1 MCRCC
6 RLCWEDFYW
15 NCIEEKF
22 CFDEDI
28 AKYNPEEDENYIKKD
43 LANGYINGGLTGQT
57 DVREV
62 RRVSENGE
70 IENNNSSPICIQPK
84 LTQAEFYREIQTT
97 VPILAPEV
105 LAAFANSQIFN
116 EHVSSKLTSPIS
128 SPPAGVHQSTIN
140 AEMRSRTDSN
150 AEDLLKRLED
160 KPKPVQIDLRRA
172 SESPVTLRHKI
183 PEIVEEKHNSDD
195 KLSSV
200 DGAVSSNQSKEYLTP
215 ETYGSMKIVNK
226 NLQLEAPYFSFR
238 PASENDIF
246 AITQPANS
254 NATNRISQTPEVP
267 SVSFNALPKNYLDT
281 PSIGEYRESK
291 SLYEIQTAGIHQQAD
306 VEKLSMPRYYS
317 KSHLFA
323 KNSNSS
329 SESMKDADYR
339 TPKRIEKSRRL
350 KNIRM
355 QLPPLMIGV
364 DKSKEG
370 LPDLVKSSR
379 ERSTSEEQ
387 LLKLKY
393 IKTK

>member
-150 AEDLLKRLED
+150 AEDLLKRLE
-160 KPKPVQIDLRRA
+160 
-172 SESPVTLRHKI
+172 
-183 PEIVEEKHNSDD
+183 
-195 KLSSV
+195 
-200 DGAVSSNQSKEYLTP
+200 
-215 ETYGSMKIVNK
+215 
-226 NLQLEAPYFSFR
+226 
-238 PASENDIF
+238 
-246 AITQPANS
+246 
-254 NATNRISQTPEVP
+254 
-267 SVSFNALPKNYLDT
+267 
-281 PSIGEYRESK
+281 
-291 SLYEIQTAGIHQQAD
+291 
-306 VEKLSMPRYYS
+306 
-317 KSHLFA
+317 
-323 KNSNSS
+323 
-329 SESMKDADYR
+329 
-339 TPKRIEKSRRL
+339 
-350 KNIRM
+350 
-355 QLPPLMIGV
+355 
-364 DKSKEG
+364 G